1 MNQTYFANKKSL
13 QIISQNIKNDI
24 KTEIDRIGSFNL
36 TSKYYTFLNKKNVNN
51 LKESDFLVSLST
63 FGKKFIL
70 FITTYNTKKYCIFI
84 NKKNDT
90 MTITQLKFSNKIFNG
105 TLFEGELVKNNY
117 GKWIFLINDIAYYKG
132 NNIITLSFHERSK
145 IIKNILEN
153 EYFNEDNIEDQTF
166 FISFKQYFEYK
177 YIKEI
182 IEVYMKEIN
191 YNSSGLFFKS
201 INNFSDNYLFI
212 FPECRSDSKILN
224 NGFTIDNQKISIP
237 QSFNKDLLKYSS
249 KDKSNDSIK
258 DTIKNTSKD
267 LLKDTSKDLLKDT
280 SKDLIKDSNITYEKD
295 DEESL
300 FQDIDFI
307 TDDSNND
314 SHDEKTTSIIINKTC
329 KFLINST
336 PMPDIYELYCKNSSN
351 HIEKYSYASVPDIK
365 TSDFLKIIMIN
376 DENIDINSKI
386 KNNKAIYVECNYHKN
401 FKKWIPFK
409 KVDSMDNINNINKTQ
424 ILLDSM

>member
-90 MTITQLKFSNKIFNG
+90 MTITQLKFSNTIFNG
-105 TLFEGELVKNNY
+105 TLFEGELVKNNC

-132 NNIITLSFHERSK
+132 NNIITLPFNERSK
-145 IIKNILEN
+145 IIKDILDN
-153 EYFNEDNIEDQTF
+153 EYFNEDNIENQTF

-177 YIKEI
+177 YIKDI
-182 IEVYMKEIN
+182 VEVYMKEIN

-237 QSFNKDLLKYSS
+237 QSFNKDLLK
-249 KDKSNDSIK
+249 
-258 DTIKNTSKD
+258 DTTN
-267 LLKDTSKDLLKDT
+267 
-280 SKDLIKDSNITYEKD
+280 KDLIKNSNTTDENCEKD

-314 SHDEKTTSIIINKTC
+314 SHDEKTTSNIINKTC
-329 KFLINST
+329 RFLINST

-365 TSDFLKIIMIN
+365 TSDFLKVIMIN

-409 KVDSMDNINNINKTQ
+409 KVDSMDNINNINQTQ